1 MDRIKVSIGHSEN
14 IDIAI
19 KEALEELKRPPNI
32 VMTFFSVNFNPKEI
46 YRKIREK
53 VGENTEIIGC
63 STGGE
68 ISNILTDCKTNTVS
82 IIALESPYMNI
93 GVGVGKNLSKN
104 PKGAT
109 YNSLKEA
116 TYSLD
121 RNKKMTTIN
130 ILQRAYVKKPI
141 YDLLRTKFF
150 INILLIDGLSEQEEN
165 YLRHL
170 SKYIPKE
177 TTVIGG
183 SSGDNFKFEKTY
195 LIGNGV
201 FSDAVVLTVMNTF
214 LKIGTAMGHPYYPT
228 NRGALVTKAKGRIV
242 YELNNKP
249 AAEVLKELLK
259 TDKLSPETFAKYTTG
274 IKSIDIFGEYMIKSP
289 MMILP
294 DGSVKFYAEIPEGS
308 FLTMMKTDEEY
319 LIESFKKTLFDAI
332 KDAGSPRKIGAI
344 VLFNCVLRYL
354 LKCHYG
360 INDLY
365 FIKNLLGEDIPVI
378 GFNTY
383 GEQGRTLGGS
393 LGHFNQTSTI
403 LVIGNELVDE

>member
-1 MDRIKVSIGHSEN
+1 MDRIKVSIGHST
-14 IDIAI
+14 DINT
-19 KEALEELKRPPNI
+19 ALEEALKGIKRPNI
-32 VMTFFSVNFNPKEI
+32 IITFFSSKFNPYEV
-46 YRKIREK
+46 YQKIRDK
-53 VGENTEIIGC
+53 VGKNVDIVGN
-63 STGGE
+63 STAGE
-68 ISNILTDCKTNTVS
+68 ISNKISDCKVDTIS
-82 IIALESPYMNI
+82 IIALESPYINI
-93 GVGVGKNLSKN
+93 GVGVGENLSEGVEK
-104 PKGAT
+104 AT
-109 YNSLKEA
+109 YNSVKKA
-116 TYSLD
+116 TLSLD
-121 RNKKMTTIN
+121 RNKKMTVIN
-130 ILQRAYVKKPI
+130 ILQRAFVKKNM
-141 YDLLRTKFF
+141 YDLLRIKFL
-150 INILLIDGLSEQEEN
+150 INILLMDGLSEKEEE
-165 YLRHL
+165 YLRTL

-183 SSGDNFKFEKTY
+183 SAGDDLKFKRTY

-201 FSDAVVLTVMNTF
+201 YTDAVVLTLMNTF
-214 LKIGTAMGHPYYPT
+214 LKVGTAMGHPYYPT

-259 TDKLSPETFAKYTTG
+259 TDELDYQIFAKYTTG

-289 MMILP
+289 MMALP
-294 DGSVKFYAEIPEGS
+294 DGSVKFHAEIPEGQ
-308 FLTMMKTDEEY
+308 FLTIMETDEEY

-332 KDAGSPRKIGAI
+332 KDAGSPKKIGAI
-344 VLFNCVLRYL
+344 VLFNCVLRYI